1 MISFGGVSQ
10 LNRGKFSKF
19 KDQLLL
25 FPLVSG
31 SECLSILKVGVLIVE
46 PAVTSPRTSYHV
58 LWSVFAVSFWGLS
71 IVGLQYWL
79 VSRLQIQLNLYAA
92 LGLGALFLIVALLPV
107 VFVLFVHSH
116 QRKQNLD
123 LLPQLDSLS
132 EQDVESYCGRDAPLL
147 LALQSLL
154 RQHLKTIN
162 ELNSR
167 NELFADALD
176 ELNDIGL
183 QLRRSE
189 RRRALALS
197 ATGDGIWEWRA
208 DTDAWY
214 FSARWKT
221 MLGYLEHEL
230 ENESA
235 TFACFIHS
243 DDVTRVQNQF
253 AQFILPRKVD
263 ELQLFEAEFRMQHRA
278 GEWITVL
285 SRAVA
290 DRDAEGRIVS
300 VVGAQADVSEQRR
313 AMAEL
318 SSAKE
323 AAEKAVMQL
332 KGAQLQMI
340 ESEKLAALGALVAGV
355 AHEVNTP
362 LGIALTAAST
372 LHSETQALSELI
384 NDGGLK
390 KTQLQDYLLMAQEA
404 TQLILRHCQNAAGLI
419 RSFKNISVDQ
429 TAEMVR
435 EFDLGMYLGEILRSL
450 KPNLKPTQHQIE
462 LDCPTGLMVH
472 THPSA
477 FTQILNNLVNN
488 SIMHAFVKDQRGLM
502 TIQVTTL
509 SDELIEVRFM
519 DNGIGIPPTL
529 RAKVFEPFYTTKR
542 GQGGSGLG
550 MSIVHNLVV
559 AQLKGRIS
567 IEDTPGGGT
576 CFVIV
581 FPRVL

>member
-1 MISFGGVSQ
+1 M
-10 LNRGKFSKF
+10 
-19 KDQLLL
+19 
-25 FPLVSG
+25 
-31 SECLSILKVGVLIVE
+31 
-46 PAVTSPRTSYHV
+46 TSPRVSYH
-58 LWSVFAVSFWGLS
+58 LAWSVLAVSVWGLLFAG
-71 IVGLQYWL
+71 VQYWL
-79 VSRLQIQLNLYAA
+79 ITYLQIQLNLYAVLA
-92 LGLGALFLIVALLPV
+92 LAAQWLLAALLPV
-107 VFVLFVHSH
+107 VYVFFIHTYP
-116 QRKQNLD
+116 RKQALS
-123 LLPQLDSLS
+123 LLPELASLS
-132 EQDVESYCGRDAPLL
+132 EQEIQSCSGRDAPLL
-147 LALQSLL
+147 LAFQSLL
-154 RQHLKTIN
+154 RQQLEMIN

-167 NELFADALD
+167 NDLFADALD

-189 RRRALALS
+189 RRWALALS

-214 FSARWKT
+214 FSARWKAI
-221 MLGYLEHEL
+221 LGYAEHEL
-230 ENESA
+230 DNQSA
-235 TFACFIHS
+235 TFRDFIHV
-243 DDVTRVQNQF
+243 DDVARVQNQF
-253 AQFILPRKVD
+253 AQLIQPRSVD
-263 ELQLFEAEFRMQHRA
+263 QLQLFEAEFRMHHRS

-290 DRDAEGRIVS
+290 DRDAVGRVLS
-300 VVGAQADVSEQRR
+300 VVGALADVTEQRR

-318 SSAKE
+318 SAAKE
-323 AAEKAVMQL
+323 AAENAVAQL

-372 LHSETQALSELI
+372 LHCETDTVSQLI
-384 NDGGLK
+384 KDGALK

-404 TQLILRHCQNAAGLI
+404 TQLILRHSQNAADLI

-435 EFDLGMYLGEILRSL
+435 EFDLGVYLDEILRSL
-450 KPNLKPTQHQIE
+450 KPYLKPTQHQIE
-462 LDCPTGLMVH
+462 LDCPAGLKVY

-488 SIMHAFVKDQRGLM
+488 SILHAFVKEQRGLI
-502 TIQVTTL
+502 T
-509 SDELIEVRFM
+509 IEVTVLPDDFIELRFM

-542 GQGGSGLG
+542 GQGGQRFG
-550 MSIVHNLVV
+550 NEYC
-559 AQLKGRIS
+559 A
-567 IEDTPGGGT
+567 
-576 CFVIV
+576 
-581 FPRVL
+581 